1 MNITVTYKMY
11 GFQFAIFTILTYDCL
26 TEQIS
31 SGNIHHLQSRIMA
44 SRLVIQ
50 FVINAH

>member
-1 MNITVTYKMY
+1 MY
-11 GFQFAIFTILTYDCL
+11 GFQFAIFTNINLDSL
-26 TEQIS
+26 TEHIS